1 MIIVAANFH
10 DTELRQVFVD
20 ELRIQQLVPLP
31 PQPRHKV
38 DERDLAGIGGGRKHA
53 LAEKCATHRDAVDA
67 AHQLVPAPR
76 FDAMR
81 KACFMQLR
89 IQIDDFVVDPCIGT
103 RIGAAGH
110 DGAEGAIECDA
121 VRGLP
126 YRPAQPRR
134 HVQFI
139 DGEDA
144 ARRRV
149 VPFDGPRAA
158 AARHREHA
166 NRIGMQKQ
174 FGRNVRVTLGQ
185 GFSQA

>member
-1 MIIVAANFH
+1 VIIVTADFH
-10 DTELRQVFVD
+10 DTELREVFVD

-38 DERDLAGIGGGRKHA
+38 DERDLAGIGCGRKHA
-53 LAEKCATHRDAVDA
+53 LTEKRAAYRNTVDA
-67 AHQLVPAPR
+67 AHQLFAAPR

-81 KACFMQLR
+81 KTCFMQLR
-89 IQIDDFVVDPCIGT
+89 IQIDDFIVDPCIGT
-103 RIGAAGH
+103 RIGTAGH
-110 DGAEGAIECDA
+110 DGAKGAIECDA

-126 YRPAQPRR
+126 YRAAQPRR

-149 VPFDGPRAA
+149 VPFNGPRPS

-185 GFSQA
+185 GFSQV